1 MSSFISSIKI
11 ARGHLS
17 TQCNHLSIS
26 MDVATDLN
34 TKLETAL
41 NVEFVVAD
49 NLREQ
54 IYEAISELN
63 SMTMWPIQSAAAE
76 EASFGS
82 QNDDG
87 LTEPD
92 EDGDGSVGDDEAML
106 RGISSSSGDTH
117 DAGVKFN
124 CFPNSHTDFG
134 KPVKVIAS
142 VPSAKL
148 SYLNHAELLR
158 KYSGI

>member
-1 MSSFISSIKI
+1 M
-11 ARGHLS
+11 
-17 TQCNHLSIS
+17 N
-26 MDVATDLN
+26 VATDLN

-54 IYEAISELN
+54 IQEAIAELN
-63 SMTMWPIQSAAAE
+63 SMTMWPGLSG
-76 EASFGS
+76 EAGEDSFGS
-82 QNDDG
+82 QNENG

-92 EDGDGSVGDDEAML
+92 EDGDLSGRDEEIIPP
-106 RGISSSSGDTH
+106 GIGSSSGDTH

-134 KPVKVIAS
+134 KPTKVVPS